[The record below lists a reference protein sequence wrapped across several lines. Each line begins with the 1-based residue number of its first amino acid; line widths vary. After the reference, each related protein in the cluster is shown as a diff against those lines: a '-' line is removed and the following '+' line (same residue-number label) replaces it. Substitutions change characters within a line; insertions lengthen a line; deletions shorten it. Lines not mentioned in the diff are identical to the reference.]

1 MQVVQT
7 KLVFPPFSKQM
18 SLISIQISSGVTV
31 HLSWNII
38 GGYEKDCTT
47 AELYNGIK
55 SGSVSIDFWSF
66 PDKLSNHDVGVSI
79 GRSKWTQFDRISVS
93 ISLSEAISTFGRYI
107 KLEPHKLIFMVSFLY
122 ISYLQLLKT

>member
-18 SLISIQISSGVTV
+18 SLISIQISSGATV

-38 GGYEKDCTT
+38 GGYEKDCTI

-55 SGSVSIDFWSF
+55 SGFISIDFWSF
-66 PDKLSNHDVGVSI
+66 PDKLSNHDVGALIKMIFIFFYNKCISHNYQN
-79 GRSKWTQFDRISVS
+79 RSNVCF
-93 ISLSEAISTFGRYI
+93 SLFFSLWEEVGAKI
-107 KLEPHKLIFMVSFLY
+107 L
-122 ISYLQLLKT
+122 